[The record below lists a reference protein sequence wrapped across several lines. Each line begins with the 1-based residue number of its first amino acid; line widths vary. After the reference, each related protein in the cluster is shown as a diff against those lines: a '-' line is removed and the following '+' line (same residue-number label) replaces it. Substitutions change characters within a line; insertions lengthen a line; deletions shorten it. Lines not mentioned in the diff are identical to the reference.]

1 MFWYSRRMSRTIDYD
16 PDHVVRKA
24 SALFWRHG
32 YQQTGVRDLLA
43 ATGCN
48 RRGLYERFG
57 GKQGLFALALDHY
70 CERYIDPIVTLL
82 NGPKAGFA
90 ALHELFEL
98 RIGARPQLGCLVLNT
113 VNEKPGLDRHLY
125 RLAREQQARIQ
136 AGVHHC
142 LNLEQQAGRISPGQD
157 LAALTAQVMTLL
169 HGMTPSSRG
178 GISPDELRSMAGQ
191 ALAAMRTGHA

>member
-1 MFWYSRRMSRTIDYD
+1 MSRTANYD
-16 PDHVVRKA
+16 PEYVVRKA
-24 SALFWRHG
+24 AGLFWRTG

-48 RRGLYERFG
+48 RRGLYDRFG
-57 GKQGLFALALDHY
+57 GKQGLFELALDHY
-70 CERYIDPIVTLL
+70 RERYIDPIVTLL
-82 NGPKAGFA
+82 NGPKAGFT
-90 ALHELFEL
+90 ALRELFEL

-113 VNEKPGLDRHLY
+113 VNEKPGLDRHLH

-142 LNLEQQAGRISPGQD
+142 LDVEQQAGRIPPGQD

-169 HGMTPSSRG
+169 HGIAPSSRG
-178 GISPDELRSMAGQ
+178 GVSPDELRTMAGQ
-191 ALAAMRTGHA
+191 ALAAMGAGHA